1 MCIYGSGQPYTY
13 ACSHKPTLTHTM
25 LNILG
30 LHPGSSKSNSKGDVN
45 MQNAYTRETCE
56 MRTHAKCVHT
66 RNVYTR
72 EMRTH
77 VKCVHTPTLLHTH
90 TYTHMHTHTC
100 AEGLQGAASGGAAES
115 AAKGDKHTRFTH
127 MHAHTRTR
135 THIHTRTRT
144 QVQRDCRVL
153 RVGERQ
159 KLQLGVWGGRG

>member
-1 MCIYGSGQPYTY
+1 MYGVFGREITKYTVIYGVCIYGSGQPYTY

-66 RNVYTR
+66 QNAYTR

-77 VKCVHTPTLLHTH
+77 AKCVHTRNAYTREMRTHTH
-90 TYTHMHTHTC
+90 SLAHPHVHTY
-100 AEGLQGAASGGAAES
+100 A
-115 AAKGDKHTRFTH
+115 
-127 MHAHTRTR
+127 HAHM
-135 THIHTRTRT
+135 
-144 QVQRDCRVL
+144 CR
-153 RVGERQ
+153 GIAGCCE
-159 KLQLGVWGGRG
+159 WGSGRICSKG

>member
-1 MCIYGSGQPYTY
+1 MR
-13 ACSHKPTLTHTM
+13 THAKHAKCVHTR
-25 LNILG
+25 
-30 LHPGSSKSNSKGDVN
+30 
-45 MQNAYTRETCE
+45 NAYTRK